1 MGFSGRCSTLLRVGD
16 GFLFVL
22 RYAREGGARIGGEG
36 IFDIPEREKGERGGG
51 GGCRDRGAHPSWTR
65 RVNPAGEGS
74 TRALTGARQ
83 VTEGGAHESAPD
95 GSGSGSGQRSPP
107 GRRRSGDGCQ

>member
-51 GGCRDRGAHPSWTR
+51 
-65 RVNPAGEGS
+65 V
-74 TRALTGARQ
+74 
-83 VTEGGAHESAPD
+83 
-95 GSGSGSGQRSPP
+95 SGSWGPPVMDTSGEP
-107 GRRRSGDGCQ
+107 RR